1 MILKSVLKDFR
12 DYLNLKKFQEK
23 WLKCRGNNRTKA
35 GNIFPEDVVSVGD
48 YTYGTLNIHYYK
60 QPQEHLSIGR
70 YCSIADD
77 VHFFTGGG
85 HSVSHLSTFPFK
97 NHFTNN
103 RIKEATSKG
112 PIVVEDDV
120 WIGSSCI
127 ILSGVTIGK
136 GAVIG
141 AGSVVAKDIPPYA
154 VFCAGEIKK
163 FRFNENIRK
172 ILYDFD
178 FSKIDFE
185 NIDKKFDALYTD
197 ITDENIMQILKEITK

>member
-1 MILKSVLKDFR
+1 MLLKSILRDLR

-23 WLKCRGNNRTKA
+23 WLKVRGNNKTRA
-35 GNIFPEDVVSVGD
+35 GNIFPIDVVSVGD
-48 YTYGTLNIHYYK
+48 YTYGTLNIHYYR
-60 QPQEHLSIGR
+60 QPEEHLSIGS

-85 HSVSHLSTFPFK
+85 HNFLHLSTFPFK
-97 NHFTNN
+97 NHFTHDKIN
-103 RIKEATSKG
+103 EATTKG

-120 WIGSSCI
+120 WIGNSCI

-154 VFCAGEIKK
+154 VFCGGEIKK
-163 FRFNENIRK
+163 FRFNEGIRNK
-172 ILYDFD
+172 LYDFD
-178 FSKIDFE
+178 LSKIDFQ
-185 NIDKKFDALYTD
+185 NVDKKFDILYTE
-197 ITDENIMQILKEITK
+197 ITDENVTQILENIQN